1 MFRLKNTTAKKTRRG
16 TVAVLV
22 VLSITLLLGIVAI
35 TLDGGLLQDNKRREQ
50 NAADAAAIAAANTIF
65 TNYPTIVSLN
75 TADPG
80 GKAAT
85 AALKSASDNGCPNNG
100 TDTTVVVNIPPQ
112 SGPFT
117 NKIGYAE
124 VIITY
129 NQPRYFSAIWGS
141 TSTPVVARAV
151 AKGYWGGTGNGVIV
165 LDPSVSGALGTQGG
179 AAGIVTGGAAMIVD
193 SNNASAAAAGGGG
206 SFTADNFKIT
216 GGYTGTLNGTVQ
228 TGVLPIPDP
237 LAYLPVPPVPPD
249 GTITKMALGNGNT
262 QYTLTPGRFANNLPA
277 VQSGDVVIFQQAS
290 ANSNGGIYYIDGGG
304 FKDTGATIIMDP
316 LTTGGVMI
324 YNNPT
329 SNSSSQGINISGNS
343 AGSVNLSALT
353 SGPYA
358 GILLW
363 QNRTATQGLS
373 IAGQGSFNLSGT
385 VYAANASLAV
395 SGNGVAIIGSQYIS
409 RTLSLSGN
417 GAVNINYTNNGTAR
431 KREVRLVE

>member
-1 MFRLKNTTAKKTRRG
+1 MFQKKNTAAKKNRRG

-22 VLSITLLLGIVAI
+22 VISITLLLGIVAI
-35 TLDGGLLQDNKRREQ
+35 TLDGGLLQDNKRRVQ
-50 NAADAAAIAAANTIF
+50 NAADGAAIAAANTIF
-65 TNYPTIVSLN
+65 ANYPTIVSTN

-85 AALKSASDNGCPNNG
+85 AALKSASDNGFNNTG
-100 TDTTVVVNIPPQ
+100 DNTVVANVPPQ
-112 SGPFT
+112 SGPFK

-124 VIITY
+124 VIVTY
-129 NQPRYFSAIWGS
+129 NQPRYFSAVWGS
-141 TSTPVVARAV
+141 TSIPVVARAV
-151 AKGYWGGTGNGVIV
+151 AKGYWGGTGDGVIV
-165 LDPSVSGALGTQGG
+165 LDPSVSGALGSQGG
-179 AAGIVTGGAAMIVD
+179 AAGIVTGGGTMIVD
-193 SNNASAAAAGGGG
+193 SNNASAATAGGGG

-228 TGVLPIPDP
+228 TGVLPAADP

-262 QYTLTPGRFANNLPA
+262 LYTLTPGRFANNLPA

-304 FKDTGATIIMDP
+304 FKSTGATIMMDP
-316 LTTGGVMI
+316 NTSGGIMI
-324 YNNPT
+324 YNNPNG
-329 SNSSSQGINISGNS
+329 NSSSQGINIAGNS
-343 AGSVNLSALT
+343 AGNVTLSALS

-358 GILLW
+358 GILMW
-363 QNRTATQGLS
+363 QNREATQGLS

-385 VYAANASLAV
+385 FYAANANLSV
-395 SGNGVAIIGSQYIS
+395 SGNGVAVIGSQYIS

-417 GAVNINYTNNGTAR
+417 GTVNINYTDKGTAR